1 MALWIRSLPLLV
13 LLAVLAP
20 TAIYTQENYEH
31 LCGSSLVD
39 ALVKICGE
47 QGINKRNIEQSLVQQ
62 SESGTPGS
70 QRLGGSATAAVPFH
84 LAKRGIVE
92 QCCDSICSRAD
103 LETYCK

>member
-47 QGINKRNIEQSLVQQ
+47 QGINKRNIEQSLVDML
-62 SESGTPGS
+62 
-70 QRLGGSATAAVPFH
+70 LGNKVPFH